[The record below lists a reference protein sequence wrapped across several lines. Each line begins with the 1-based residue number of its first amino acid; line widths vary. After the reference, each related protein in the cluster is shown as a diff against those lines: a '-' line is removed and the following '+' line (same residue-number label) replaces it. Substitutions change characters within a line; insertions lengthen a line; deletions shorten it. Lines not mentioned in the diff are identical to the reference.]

1 MEGERACPTCGSTSL
16 LPAGP
21 PGSRVVCARCG
32 HCRED
37 GGAGAEVDTLACP
50 GCPQQD
56 ACRSCPTWLADSM
69 TRRHELPDGQEV
81 LVRPLL
87 YSDRSKLAA
96 GFAALSRRSR
106 RLRFFDAPDELDS
119 DDLEYLTNIDYEDH
133 FACVALLPDE
143 PTPDGAGAGSVPGTG
158 VGVGRY
164 IREEGDPTVAEVAVT
179 VVDEYQRR
187 GIGTLLTRTLSDVAV
202 GKGIRTFVN
211 YVQWENR
218 GAIDRL
224 VAEGARVAP
233 SEPGVARVELD
244 LPRTPEELP
253 DTYLHRLL
261 GAFASCLA
269 KLRDRP

>member
-1 MEGERACPTCGSTSL
+1 MDDGRACPACGSTSL

-21 PGSRVVCARCG
+21 PGSRAVCAQCGRCW
-32 HCRED
+32 ED

-50 GCPQQD
+50 GCPQRDVCQ
-56 ACRSCPTWLADSM
+56 SCPTWLVDSM

-106 RLRFFDAPDELDS
+106 RLRFFDAPPELDS

-133 FACVALLPDE
+133 FACVALLPDD
-143 PTPDGAGAGSVPGTG
+143 PTPEGAGLGTVRGTG

-164 IREEGDPTVAEVAVT
+164 IREEDDPTVAEVAVT

-202 GKGIRTFVN
+202 GKGITTFVN

-233 SEPGVARVELD
+233 SEPGVARIELD
-244 LPRTPEELP
+244 LPGRADELADP
-253 DTYLHRLL
+253 YLHRLL

-269 KLRDRP
+269 TLRARH

>member
-1 MEGERACPTCGSTSL
+1 MVDARACPACGSTSL

-21 PGSRVVCARCG
+21 SGSRAVCAQCGRCW
-32 HCRED
+32 EE

-50 GCPQQD
+50 GCPQRD
-56 ACRSCPTWLADSM
+56 ACQSCATWLANEM
-69 TRRHELPDGQEV
+69 TRRHVLPDGQEV

-96 GFAALSRRSR
+96 GFAVLSRQSR
-106 RLRFFDAPDELDS
+106 RLRFFDAPDELDG

-133 FACVALLPDE
+133 FACVAVIPDE
-143 PTPDGAGAGSVPGTG
+143 PTPDGADVGAVPGTG

-164 IREEGDPTVAEVAVT
+164 IREADDPTVAEVAVT
-179 VVDEYQRR
+179 VLDEYQRR

-202 GKGIRTFVN
+202 AKGITTFVN
-211 YVQWENR
+211 YVQWDNR
-218 GAIDRL
+218 GAIERL

-233 SEPGVARVELD
+233 SEPGVARVELE
-244 LPRTPEELP
+244 LPHTVDDLP
-253 DTYLHRLL
+253 DTYLHRL

-269 KLRDRP
+269 NLRDRP